1 MDIEEQIINLWN
13 SDLSAREIGLKIGKS
28 KGSVIG
34 HVFRLRK
41 RGIYLKERAPAVPQ
55 EKRKGNGR
63 RRAKTKAIAEKY
75 KELLA
80 QKKRPSVF
88 EISRTIE
95 DLFSKSIQEKT
106 QATSA
111 GKTLFDLSH
120 RDCRYITGR
129 SADAHLYC
137 AEPSYRRQMCREH
150 YALCYVRIKVST
162 EKKVSVMK
170 LF

>member
-1 MDIEEQIINLWN
+1 MDIEEQIIKLWN

-41 RGIYLKERAPAVPQ
+41 KGVYLKERAPAVPQ
-55 EKRKGNGR
+55 GKRKGNGR
-63 RRAKTKAIAEKY
+63 RRAKTKAIAETY

-88 EISRTIE
+88 EITRSIE
-95 DLFSKSIQEKT
+95 ELFSRGLQEKT
-106 QATSA
+106 QTNPA
-111 GKTLFDLSH
+111 GKTVLDLSH

-137 AEPSYRRQMCREH
+137 AEPSYRRQMCKKH
-150 YALCYVRIKVST
+150 YTLCYVRIKVAT
-162 EKKVSVMK
+162 EEKISVMK